1 MSSLVVAFVG
11 VVSVNGLGDA
21 VVTVLVEEI
30 GADGIAERTS
40 LLDAFNRM
48 LEDDAIVDV
57 ERGVW

>member
-1 MSSLVVAFVG
+1 MVAFVG

-30 GADGIAERTS
+30 GADGIAERKS
-40 LLDAFNRM
+40 LLDAFNIM

>member
-21 VVTVLVEEI
+21 VVIVLVEEI